1 MTYSAELR
9 TIGMCDATE
18 SDLSIQNYNERHR
31 KLSDYLLPPPS
42 PAISIGNYSSGAE
55 SIHSPSH
62 SNRSLYDN
70 VDENSEIELRQRY
83 VDRRQK
89 NSLLM
94 PPKPPPRTSRNN
106 VEVNRSKSF
115 QEPAQNRTYL
125 SPYHYSP
132 ISRNRFHV
140 SSKNSIG
147 DTNDSLSNRSTVSAA
162 SISSQSVHNEQI
174 TLTSH
179 VLIPT
184 TTNLQPETID
194 YNNQQLHDPSQ
205 CNSCK
210 STKGHSGH
218 ILGRIYRRV
227 RKISLGWRKKTR
239 CKKNRG
245 EKFNA
250 KLKTVQKKSKNFNML
265 FYVFYM
271 LN

>member
-31 KLSDYLLPPPS
+31 KLSDYLPPPS
-42 PAISIGNYSSGAE
+42 PAISIGCYSSGAE
-55 SIHSPSH
+55 SQSQSRSH

-70 VDENSEIELRQRY
+70 VDENSEIELRRRY

-89 NSLLM
+89 KSMLM
-94 PPKPPPRTSRNN
+94 PPKPPPRVSRSN

-125 SPYHYSP
+125 SPYHYAP

-162 SISSQSVHNEQI
+162 SISSQSVNNEQI
-174 TLTSH
+174 TLISH
-179 VLIPT
+179 VPILSTHQPT
-184 TTNLQPETID
+184 TILQPETDID
-194 YNNQQLHDPSQ
+194 YTNNQPLHDPSQ

-210 STKGHSGH
+210 GTKGHSGH

-227 RKISLGWRKKTR
+227 RKLSLGWRKKTR

-245 EKFNA
+245 EQN
-250 KLKTVQKKSKNFNML
+250 
-265 FYVFYM
+265 
-271 LN
+271 

>member
-1 MTYSAELR
+1 
-9 TIGMCDATE
+9 MCDATE

-31 KLSDYLLPPPS
+31 KLSDYLPPPS

-55 SIHSPSH
+55 SH

-70 VDENSEIELRQRY
+70 VDENSEIELRRRY

-89 NSLLM
+89 KTLLM
-94 PPKPPPRTSRNN
+94 PPKPPPRAIRAGNT
-106 VEVNRSKSF
+106 EVNRSKSF

-125 SPYHYSP
+125 SPYHYAP
-132 ISRNRFHV
+132 IARNRFHV

-162 SISSQSVHNEQI
+162 SISSQSVNNEQK
-174 TLTSH
+174 TLLSH
-179 VLIPT
+179 VPIPT
-184 TTNLQPETID
+184 HQLQPTTIIQPETID
-194 YNNQQLHDPSQ
+194 YTTNPPLHDPSQ

-245 EKFNA
+245 ENREK
-250 KLKTVQKKSKNFNML
+250 Q
-265 FYVFYM
+265 
-271 LN
+271 